1 MREKNHVP
9 RDDRIMVVVHT
20 PRFFFFFC
28 FSSYRVINREIK
40 KMVDGPCRNRLF
52 RVGEPSVQQCS
63 VCLWC
68 GFQQAYSQYIP
79 ATRAQVTGAQG
90 GQTGAAMDGTYLV
103 EASF

>member
-1 MREKNHVP
+1 MRVEE
-9 RDDRIMVVVHT
+9 RVVE
-20 PRFFFFFC
+20 
-28 FSSYRVINREIK
+28 RE
-40 KMVDGPCRNRLF
+40 NTLFF
-52 RVGEPSVQQCS
+52 RVGELSVQQCS